1 MHLKNID
8 SQKQWFVY
16 WMRELLCQLDELLTL
31 KLPVN
36 LYCKGFCH
44 TLGSWL
50 ELSWTKTGQNKRTL
64 GVPQPWNWW
73 FSKIRWLIVWLN
85 KTIQRCYPDDCHQ
98 VYPRTESFM
107 GPSTLVLLT
116 RLLISNTL
124 CSYFLF
130 PFPCPLACFSHL
142 YAVGLGRLEN
152 QLVWK
157 ANNYLSSRAWWGAG
171 WRGGRGG
178 WRPSSREEPNP
189 SRAQVPPSYWAGP
202 LFGTCQEWGWLARPR
217 TWSVEAGG
225 LGATEETDS
234 DRRRR
239 RRRRWQC
246 VCPRPPSCST
256 GSSCPPLQGDY
267 LSPTTRLLLFV
278 CSKREQMGEW

>member
-1 MHLKNID
+1 MG
-8 SQKQWFVY
+8 
-16 WMRELLCQLDELLTL
+16 ELLCQLDELLTL

-50 ELSWTKTGQNKRTL
+50 ELSWTKTGQNKKTL

-107 GPSTLVLLT
+107 GPSTLSLLT

-130 PFPCPLACFSHL
+130 AFPCPLACFSHL

-152 QLVWK
+152 QSVWK

-178 WRPSSREEPNP
+178 WRPPSREEPNP

-225 LGATEETDS
+225 LGATEETLTVGGGGGGGGSVSVLDLPHVQQVPLVLHSNGIICLLPPGFSCLFAQSENRLGNDS
-234 DRRRR
+234 
-239 RRRRWQC
+239 Q
-246 VCPRPPSCST
+246 
-256 GSSCPPLQGDY
+256 
-267 LSPTTRLLLFV
+267 
-278 CSKREQMGEW
+278 